1 MTVPKPL
8 PQVDPGTAPY
18 WEGLR
23 AGKFLLKT
31 CRSCGKPHFYPR
43 ESCPHC
49 DSDNLDWTHASGLGE
64 IYSFTLCV
72 RPAGPAFADDAPY
85 VIAIVTLDEGP
96 RMMTWILDEPA
107 SVAIGKRVRLKLQ
120 AVSEAITLPMFELC
134 D

>member
-18 WEGLR
+18 WDGLR
-23 AGKFLLKT
+23 EGKFLLKS

-49 DSDNLDWTHASGLGE
+49 DSADLEWTQASGLGE
-64 IYSFTLCV
+64 IYSFTVSV
-72 RPAGPAFADDAPY
+72 RPAGPAFAADAPY
-85 VIAIVTLDEGP
+85 VIAIVALDEGP
-96 RMMTWILDEPA
+96 RMMTWILDAPA
-107 SVAIGKRVRLKLQ
+107 NVAIGKRVRLKPTS
-120 AVSEAITLPMFELC
+120 VSETITLPMFELC